1 MNRFIIAAAA
11 ALAVGHLAGAGDAA
25 EPMPF
30 RISLETSP
38 NHIKTKSLEKFV
50 ADLSARTKGELDV
63 KLFHSA
69 QLFKERDV
77 AKGLRQGSVEMAMP
91 AFVHIDGIV
100 PDAGVVLL
108 PAFYGLDRAA
118 SHKIADGAVGK
129 ELNRRLEEK
138 LAVKVVGRYLD
149 LGFVHTYTTAK
160 KIATY
165 DDFKGLKLRVQGGA
179 ANLERYRFFGANPT
193 VIPWP
198 DMPMALSQKTVDGL
212 ASSHES
218 IRSAKLWDSG
228 IRFAFEDHQ
237 WFAQYVPTVSR
248 LAWDKLS
255 PKLRTAIEQVW
266 EANIDAARAM
276 SAAREQ
282 EARQAMI
289 ANGITVVTPSAAE
302 LTKRRNQLLA
312 RQDEVVKSLK
322 IDPQLAAMVTREVQ
336 GLR

>member
-1 MNRFIIAAAA
+1 MNRFVMAAAA
-11 ALAVGHLAGAGDAA
+11 ALAAGALAGAAGA
-25 EPMPF
+25 EPLPF
-30 RISLETSP
+30 RISLETGP

-50 ADLSARTKGELDV
+50 ADLAARTKGELDV

-91 AFVHIDGIV
+91 AFVHIDGIM

-160 KIATY
+160 KIETY

-179 ANLERYRFFGANPT
+179 ANIERYRFFGAIPT

-198 DMPMALSQKTVDGL
+198 DMPLALSQKTVDGL

-255 PKLRTAIEQVW
+255 PKVRTAIEQVW

-289 ANGITVVTPSAAE
+289 DNGIVVVTPGAAE
-302 LTKRRNQLLA
+302 LAKRRSQLLA
-312 RQDEVVKSLK
+312 RQDEVVKSLN